1 MNQHIFQASLAVFL
15 IMVAGGVLRRFRW
28 MNPEADATLLNLSV
42 NFLYPCLIISKT
54 FKTDLSAYFHTLW
67 MFPTSGFF
75 IVVASIFIAMAFVRL
90 PAILTGL
97 HDKRQQRTFVA
108 SVALFNYGFLPIP
121 LVALIFPGN
130 NELLTL
136 LMVFNL
142 GVEFALWT
150 CIVPLLA
157 GGLEPGWW
165 KKMLRIPL
173 VAVLFALFG
182 NLLGLP
188 AYMPPFVM
196 HAMNMLGESQIPLSL
211 LMVGAIIYDELMQK
225 ARVMRKRDITKIITG
240 TLLLRAVILPAI
252 MVAIAYFLHHHA
264 GMQDSWLPTIIVIQA
279 GMPSAV
285 MTIMFSRMYNGSPSV
300 AVRSV
305 LSSSIVS
312 LVTVVFWISLGLRL
326 IGADFATAII
336 PHS

>member
-1 MNQHIFQASLAVFL
+1 MNHHIFQASLAVFL

-28 MNPEADATLLNLSV
+28 MTPEADSTLLALAV

-54 FKTDLSAYFHTLW
+54 FKTDLSTYFHTLW

-75 IVVASIFIAMAFVRL
+75 IVIASVIVAMAFARL
-90 PAILTGL
+90 PVILTGL

-108 SVALFNYGFLPIP
+108 CVSMFNYGFLPIP
-121 LVALIFPGN
+121 LVTLLAPGN

-165 KKMLRIPL
+165 KQMLRIPL
-173 VAVLFALFG
+173 VAILFALFG

-188 AYMPPFVM
+188 AYVPPFVM

-211 LMVGAIIYDELMQK
+211 LMVGAIIYDELVQK
-225 ARVMRKRDITKIITG
+225 ARVMRKRDATKIVAG
-240 TLLLRAVILPAI
+240 TLLMRAVVLPAV
-252 MVAIAYFLHHHA
+252 MVAVAYVLHHHA

-279 GMPSAV
+279 GMPCGM
-285 MTIMFSRMYNGSPSV
+285 MTIMFARAYNGSPSV

-305 LSSSIVS
+305 LSSSVAS
-312 LVTVVFWISLGLRL
+312 LVTVVFWISLGMWL
-326 IGADFATAII
+326 IGADFTAL
-336 PHS
+336 